1 MTIKQLIATIE
12 KIASKKPNINY
23 VGVGNVYDLNTKPDV
38 KYSVLYITPSKTDVY
53 ENEVTHSVTIFYI
66 DRLTDNLD
74 NKLEIQS
81 NGTREIT
88 NIINHLV
95 NTEDVE
101 VNYPLSFTPFNQRF
115 ADDCAGVFTTITFSV
130 EGEGLCF
137 FE

>member
-1 MTIKQLIATIE
+1 MTIKQLTEAIE
-12 KIASKKPNINY
+12 KIARKKPNINY
-23 VGVGNVYDLNTKPDV
+23 VGVGNVYDLNTTPDV
-38 KYSVLYITPSKTDVY
+38 NYSVIYITPSKTDIY
-53 ENEVTHSVTIFYI
+53 ENYISHSVTIFFI

-95 NTEDVE
+95 NTEDVD

-115 ADDCAGVFTTITFSV
+115 VDDCCGVFTTVSFIV